1 MIEIE
6 SQDIQFNVDKEHPER
21 AIEQLIQIIKQQ
33 SDKMKQ
39 LNRRITDIEDWFLN

>member
-6 SQDIQFNVDKEHPER
+6 TQDIQFNIDTSKPEK
-21 AIEQLIQIIKQQ
+21 AVPQLVQIIKQQ

-39 LNRRITDIEDWFLN
+39 LNQRIRVLEDWFLN